1 MSLAFLIILGLKLW
15 IKKLSEGQHFATTTF
30 LNLVVA
36 TVVAVFNSIEGIVIR
51 QCARRELYGTHSK
64 FFKIVARRLSYVFFI
79 NMVMT
84 TFFSNLVLFLWNDES
99 DKVLPLNYDGLV
111 TDFFFLFL
119 TNTYMSSIFNYFD
132 LFFGYKL
139 LKRWRVE
146 KTRNRTGYSDEQL
159 NFIFE
164 GHPVDMGLRYGN
176 IMKTLFFTA
185 FISPF
190 VPLGTVFSLFGLL
203 ICYWVDKYLLLRR
216 YVVRHELSPFFA
228 KEMVQFA

>member
-159 NFIFE
+159 NFIF
-164 GHPVDMGLRYGN
+164 
-176 IMKTLFFTA
+176 
-185 FISPF
+185 
-190 VPLGTVFSLFGLL
+190 
-203 ICYWVDKYLLLRR
+203 
-216 YVVRHELSPFFA
+216 
-228 KEMVQFA
+228 